1 MKIAVIGTGNVGGAL
16 GKALAGAGHD
26 VTYAARDQAKVE
38 AKAQEVGANTAP
50 SPAAAV
56 KAADVVILAIPF
68 TAIQEVASEIAGAAS
83 GKLVVDVTNPLKADY
98 TGLSTAGGPSGAELI
113 AASLPGAAVV
123 KGFNTV
129 FATNQASPA
138 AHGQVLD
145 ALYATDDAAA
155 SAEFAKLASS
165 IGFRPIK
172 VGPLSAAAE
181 LEAMAWLNIRLQ
193 MLANGTWNSAF
204 VLLAPPA
211 AAVVKTA

>member
-26 VTYAARDQAKVE
+26 ITYAARDRAKTE
-38 AKAQEVGANTAP
+38 STAQEVGAQAAP
-50 SPAAAV
+50 SPAEAV
-56 KAADVVILAIPF
+56 KDADVVILAVPF
-68 TAIQEVASEIAGAAS
+68 TAVEGVTAEIAEVAS
-83 GKLVVDVTNPLKADY
+83 GKLVVDVTNPLEPDY
-98 TGLSTAGGPSGAELI
+98 SGLSTVGGPSGGEQV
-113 AASLPGAAVV
+113 AASLPGASVD

-129 FATNQASPA
+129 LAANQANPA
-138 AHGQVLD
+138 AHE
-145 ALYATDDAAA
+145 A

-193 MLANGTWNSAF
+193 MLANGSWDSAY
-204 VLLAPPA
+204 VLVSPPPA
-211 AAVVKTA
+211 AVA

>member
-26 VTYAARDQAKVE
+26 ITYAARDRAKTE
-38 AKAQEVGANTAP
+38 SKAQEVGAQAAP
-50 SPAAAV
+50 SPAEAV
-56 KAADVVILAIPF
+56 KDADVVILAVPF
-68 TAIQEVASEIAGAAS
+68 TAVEGVTTEIAEVAS
-83 GKLVVDVTNPLKADY
+83 GKLVVDVTNPLEPDY
-98 TGLSTAGGPSGAELI
+98 SGLSTVGGPSGGEQV
-113 AASLPGAAVV
+113 AASLPGASVV

-129 FATNQASPA
+129 LAANQANPA

-145 ALYATDDAAA
+145 VLYAADDDEA

-181 LEAMAWLNIRLQ
+181 LEAMAWVNIRLQ
-193 MLANGTWNSAF
+193 MLANGSWDSAY
-204 VLLAPPA
+204 VLVSPPPA
-211 AAVVKTA
+211 AVA